1 MSFFGPPDIKKL
13 QAKGNVKGLIKALSY
28 QKDASVRYWAAKALG
43 ELGDRQAVEPL
54 IAALKGSDKNVQKA
68 SALALGEIHDP
79 RAVKPL
85 LDFIEVQ
92 KAHVITTQS
101 ERLRIE
107 AALQALVNI
116 GSPAVDP
123 LISYLSS
130 YITSNPNKMA
140 IEALGRIGDS
150 RSVEVI
156 ARLLLDDSKISYE
169 RSKAAW
175 ALGEINDPSARESL
189 IKGMKDH
196 DQSVGLKLRRRCLNW
211 V

>member
-13 QAKGNVKGLIKALSY
+13 QAKGNVKDLIKALSY
-28 QKDASVRYWAAKALG
+28 QKDASVPLRAAKALG

-54 IAALKGSDKNVQKA
+54 IAALKGSDENVQKA

-85 LDFIEVQ
+85 LDFIEFR
-92 KAHVITTQS
+92 KDHFRTSQS
-101 ERLRIE
+101 ERLLIE

-116 GSPAVDP
+116 GNPAVDP

-130 YITSNPNKMA
+130 HITTNPEMMA
-140 IEALGRIGDS
+140 VEALGRIGDS

-156 ARLLLDDSKISYE
+156 ARLLLASKSSYE
-169 RSKAAW
+169 RCKAAW

-196 DQSVGLKLRRRCLNW
+196 DQSVVFEAAEALLNW